1 MSKSKPLYLL
11 MQEAI
16 LSSNL
21 TMAEKMVFIALKAH
35 YHFEDEEPYYVSHKR
50 LAKESGCSVSTVKRA
65 IERLESDGWVR
76 AGGSGARDG
85 SAQKYHVMIP
95 ATFEQWTDDSRGK
108 VADDELRVVRH
119 ELGVAH
125 SELGVVHG
133 ELGVV
138 HGELQ
143 VLKPLKPSE
152 PLEKHT
158 PAVAGDTAAS
168 AADVLSA
175 SQAGDSVDAIA
186 PAIGDAIP
194 GYLRA
199 FCQASRIGDVDGTFE
214 AFRGYAARERYRFT
228 GAAWGKPA
236 AEQLF
241 SKFVRIGLAQAHGT
255 AQEVA

>member
-16 LSSNL
+16 LSSDL

-65 IERLESDGWVR
+65 IERLECDGWVR

-85 SAQKYHVMIP
+85 SAQRYHVMIP
-95 ATFEQWTDDSRGK
+95 PRFEQWTDDSRGK
-108 VADDELRVVRH
+108 VAHDELRVVHH
-119 ELGVAH
+119 EPGVAH
-125 SELGVVHG
+125 SELGAA
-133 ELGVV
+133 

-143 VLKPLKPSE
+143 VLKSLKPSD
-152 PLEKHT
+152 PSEKHT
-158 PAVAGDTAAS
+158 PAVAGEAAAS
-168 AADVLSA
+168 AAAASVVSTTSSA
-175 SQAGDSVDAIA
+175 ETDASA
-186 PAIGDAIP
+186 TRDEVP

-199 FCQASRIGDVDGTFE
+199 FCQASRIGDVDGTFD
-214 AFRGYAARERYRFT
+214 AFRRYAVRERYRFT

-241 SKFVRIGLAQAHGT
+241 SKFVRIGMARALGAAEE
-255 AQEVA
+255 AA

>member
-16 LSSNL
+16 LSSDL

-65 IERLESDGWVR
+65 IERLECDGWVR
-76 AGGSGARDG
+76 TGGSGARDG
-85 SAQKYHVMIP
+85 SAQRYHVMIP
-95 ATFEQWTDDSRGK
+95 PRFEQWTDDSRGK
-108 VADDELRVVRH
+108 VAHDELGVVHH

-125 SELGVVHG
+125 SELGVA
-133 ELGVV
+133 

-143 VLKPLKPSE
+143 VLKPLKPSD
-152 PLEKHT
+152 PSEKHT
-158 PAVAGDTAAS
+158 PAVAVAGEAAAS
-168 AADVLSA
+168 AAAVLSA
-175 SQAGDSVDAIA
+175 PQARDSVDAVA
-186 PAIGDAIP
+186 PAIHDAAP

-214 AFRGYAARERYRFT
+214 AFRRYAVRERHRFT

-241 SKFVRIGLAQAHGT
+241 SKFVRIGLAQALGT
-255 AQEVA
+255 AEEAA